1 LVSQAVKHR
10 WPKNYKS
17 AVALQGKLRE
27 RLVTGKA
34 PKDVRLVA
42 GVDVSYD
49 KGSEL
54 YHAGVVV
61 LSYPGL
67 EVVEEA
73 WASGKSSFPYIPGL
87 LSFREGPISLA
98 AFKKLKHRPDLV
110 IFDGQGFAHPRGFG
124 LACHIGLLLDIPSIG
139 CAKSVLV
146 GQYKEPGKKRGSSS
160 VLVYKGETVGRALR
174 TRDSVKPVFVSVGH
188 RMTLDAACAF
198 VLGCA
203 KGYRLPEPTRLAHL
217 LVNMVRR
224 GEQAKPSPGTAL
236 TRHSP
241 HPALRATLSH
251 KGRGEA
257 EVYTQE
263 PPSPIKGEGKRKD
276 DIIGT
281 RGPGKAGLIDIYNAL
296 YEHYGPQHWWPGE
309 TPFEVMVGAIL
320 TQNTNW
326 GNVEKAIANLKA
338 AGALSPKA
346 IHDMPD
352 TGLAS
357 LIRPSGYFNI
367 KAKRLK
373 AYISY
378 FMERYGGSVARMKKA
393 DCGRLREEI
402 LAVSGI
408 GPETAD
414 SILLYAL
421 GCPVFVVDAY
431 TRRIFSRHGFFPET
445 SDYHDVQSYFTER
458 IPKDVQLYNEYHA
471 LIVRLAKD
479 RCLKKAGRC
488 ELCLLIEG

>member
-1 LVSQAVKHR
+1 LVSPAVRHR
-10 WPKNYKS
+10 WPTNYKD
-17 AVALQGKLRE
+17 AVALQDKLRD
-27 RLVTGKA
+27 RLVTRGA
-34 PKDVRLVA
+34 PKGVRLVA

-67 EVVEEA
+67 EFVEEA
-73 WASGKSSFPYIPGL
+73 WASGESFFPYIPGL

-98 AFKKLKHRPDLV
+98 AFKKLRNRPDLV

-124 LACHIGLLLDIPSIG
+124 LACHICLLLDIPSIR

-146 GQYKEPGKKRGSSS
+146 GEYREPGKRRGSSS
-160 VLVYKGETVGRALR
+160 ALVYKGETVGRALR
-174 TRDSVKPVFVSVGH
+174 TRDGVKPVYVSVGH
-188 RMTLDAACAF
+188 RMTLEPACAF

-203 KGYRLPEPTRLAHL
+203 RGYRLPEPTRLAHL
-217 LVNMVRR
+217 LVNRVRR
-224 GEQAKPSPGTAL
+224 GEQKESGA
-236 TRHSP
+236 
-241 HPALRATLSH
+241 
-251 KGRGEA
+251 
-257 EVYTQE
+257 VVQ
-263 PPSPIKGEGKRKD
+263 RK
-276 DIIGT
+276 
-281 RGPGKAGLIDIYNAL
+281 KARKQDLMAIYDAL
-296 YEHYGPQHWWPGE
+296 YAHYGPQRWWPGD

-326 GNVEKAIANLKA
+326 QNVEKAIANLKA

-346 IHDMPD
+346 IHDMPEPE
-352 TGLAS
+352 LAS

-373 AYISY
+373 AFISY
-378 FMERYGGSVARMKKA
+378 FVGRYGGSAAKMKKTGCA
-393 DCGRLREEI
+393 RLRDEI

-431 TRRIFSRHGFFPET
+431 TKRIFSRHGFFAES
-445 SDYHDVQSYFTER
+445 SDYHDVQSFFAGR

-479 RCLKKAGRC
+479 RCLKKAGKC
-488 ELCLLIEG
+488 ELCLLMEAG